1 MTFFD
6 TFSKKFA
13 QYKRENKK
21 ILKGLKTEAQAKQF
35 LSSQGNELK
44 KDLEKAVKDKEK
56 INFAGLPNAAKTF
69 FGPQFVPKFK
79 RKLKWLNAELIR
91 LSGGVFKFNEGN
103 AIFEFLENILNGSS
117 SGFFANFITDGNEE
131 ERKTAV
137 EMAIEKTRDFN
148 NIDDVFE
155 HLNSITNRENSNA
168 NWEAWGLFADDDQY
182 KVFLN
187 FPNS

>member
-1 MTFFD
+1 MSFFD
-6 TFSKKFA
+6 TFSQKFA

-21 ILKGLKTEAQAKQF
+21 SLKGLKTEAQAKQF
-35 LSSQGNELK
+35 LNSQGKDLK
-44 KDLEKAVKDKEK
+44 KELQKSVRNGEK

-69 FGPQFVPKFK
+69 FGSDFVATFK
-79 RKLKWLNAELIR
+79 RKLKWENAQLIR
-91 LSGGVFKFNEGN
+91 LSAGTFKFNEGN
-103 AIFEFLENILNGSS
+103 AIFQFLDSILSGSKG
-117 SGFFANFITDGNEE
+117 GFFADYITDGNED
-131 ERKTAV
+131 ERRQAA
-137 EMAIEKTRDFN
+137 EQAIKSPKDFN

-155 HLNSITNRENSNA
+155 KLNSITNRENSNA